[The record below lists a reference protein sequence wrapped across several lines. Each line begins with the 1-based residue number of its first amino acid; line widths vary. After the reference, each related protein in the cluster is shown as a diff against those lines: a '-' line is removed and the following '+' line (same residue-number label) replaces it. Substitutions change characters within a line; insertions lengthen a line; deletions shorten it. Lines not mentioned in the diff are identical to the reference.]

1 MSYEVANAEP
11 MPAGVITHRRLIRDP
26 MTGDI
31 LAEILAEKSAA
42 TPVGMVWNPCA
53 PNAWPLI
60 PPSFMSGQFGSNINI
75 CNDANAGGYS
85 HPMQVNSFVYDP
97 LGRVIQK
104 TKWGD
109 PAFSRARG
117 GDGCI
122 PFGGTS
128 APIDGTSIQAI
139 GSFPDLE
146 NTDELSRWDDVYPR
160 TESLARNRFG
170 LPSVVAGASGRATV
184 IEYDDALRP
193 VSEAKRLI
201 RGGPM
206 FGGVGDIA
214 FSACEQE
221 PPVRREYDGLLLKA
235 LLPSREQMA
244 CEQAK
249 YERKY
254 ELDPLIWAEFMSDV
268 PDASAPSLLSAKP
281 DDNADCISLS
291 TDDWVVKR
299 DGFGEVVRSRD
310 PAGNISDII
319 RDGAGRPVRLTITP
333 GHGGAPTVR
342 DFVYD
347 DLGRGIGV
355 VQQDETN
362 GKTGSIRVFGL
373 RGALINGTQY
383 IESRG
388 PDDVLRGMPDAMTCY
403 STRIRSQGWNGVETH
418 LASFPGGLSERYGPS
433 ECHAS
438 LDGAIGRNGVI
449 EVFES
454 DASCAPG
461 SAPAWLRMNVPYHG
475 IANPAWFDVQP
486 ESSTG
491 LSGTSKLLRVAMVAT
506 PEDVGANPTNEYNE
520 PRRDFICA
528 GIAGVCS
535 TPLVDQEILRDPD
548 GKILDVKDHVIEDS
562 GRRVFY
568 MDCTRAIEQFEGLF
582 TRGYGESGGNFEEP
596 DGAISRERVSFDRY
610 GNVASYQAESAG
622 ASRELVNVANG
633 HNQIVASEP
642 AVPAEIEYDANG
654 NLIRDGCGRRYEY
667 DVENNLIRVF
677 ESAGQDERIAARF
690 WYDGERRRI
699 AAAYNDKSDG
709 DAHTD
714 AAFDNE
720 RIEHYAYDD
729 LWRLRAVFVRD
740 PESETA
746 IWRERY
752 VYDAA
757 GINGRPTSARLD
769 SPVAVQY
776 NDDEDD
782 DAERTSLIIANHLG
796 DVIRLHHD
804 DGTSIDVRYSLFGE
818 PRSES
823 FFADFNQDGAVDGD
837 DVIVFFERWDAGDAS
852 ADTD

>member
-1 MSYEVANAEP
+1 
-11 MPAGVITHRRLIRDP
+11 
-26 MTGDI
+26 
-31 LAEILAEKSAA
+31 
-42 TPVGMVWNPCA
+42 
-53 PNAWPLI
+53 
-60 PPSFMSGQFGSNINI
+60 
-75 CNDANAGGYS
+75 
-85 HPMQVNSFVYDP
+85 
-97 LGRVIQK
+97 
-104 TKWGD
+104 
-109 PAFSRARG
+109 
-117 GDGCI
+117 
-122 PFGGTS
+122 
-128 APIDGTSIQAI
+128 
-139 GSFPDLE
+139 
-146 NTDELSRWDDVYPR
+146 
-160 TESLARNRFG
+160 
-170 LPSVVAGASGRATV
+170 
-184 IEYDDALRP
+184 
-193 VSEAKRLI
+193 
-201 RGGPM
+201 
-206 FGGVGDIA
+206 
-214 FSACEQE
+214 
-221 PPVRREYDGLLLKA
+221 
-235 LLPSREQMA
+235 
-244 CEQAK
+244 
-249 YERKY
+249 
-254 ELDPLIWAEFMSDV
+254 
-268 PDASAPSLLSAKP
+268 
-281 DDNADCISLS
+281 
-291 TDDWVVKR
+291 
-299 DGFGEVVRSRD
+299 
-310 PAGNISDII
+310 
-319 RDGAGRPVRLTITP
+319 
-333 GHGGAPTVR
+333 
-342 DFVYD
+342 
-347 DLGRGIGV
+347 
-355 VQQDETN
+355 
-362 GKTGSIRVFGL
+362 
-373 RGALINGTQY
+373 
-383 IESRG
+383 
-388 PDDVLRGMPDAMTCY
+388 
-403 STRIRSQGWNGVETH
+403 
-418 LASFPGGLSERYGPS
+418 
-433 ECHAS
+433 
-438 LDGAIGRNGVI
+438 
-449 EVFES
+449 
-454 DASCAPG
+454 
-461 SAPAWLRMNVPYHG
+461 MNVPYHG

-486 ESSTG
+486 DTSTG
-491 LSGTSKLLRVAMVAT
+491 LSGTSRLLRVAMVAT

-548 GKILDVKDHVIEDS
+548 GKILDVKDHVIEDA

-642 AVPAEIEYDANG
+642 AAPAEIEYDANG

-677 ESAGQDERIAARF
+677 ESAGQDERIVARF

-699 AAAYNDKSDG
+699 AAAYNDNSDG

-804 DGTSIDVRYSLFGE
+804 DGTSMDVRYSLFGE

-852 ADTD
+852 ADTDRNGSVDGDDVIAFFTWWDSGKGADDLSELRFGFRGYVRDSKLGLYHVRHRVYDPRPVATGMRWLQRDPAFVVDGMNLYGYCRGDPVNGVDPYGLDTWWVGDVLRSAGYAGLGDYTDDIADGGAFIFDMV